1 MLILSIPYLNPEF
14 IIEQSADNK
23 YTWKEYRLDYHQ
35 NIDDFPFEV
44 LDSSSIVTIRDSSEG
59 GINEIPKKNK
69 IRVYLEVISKYNC
82 LADYEI
88 QHYESN
94 LINPQNLILS
104 YHDFSEQINHSKLET
119 TIKRMNRFEA
129 KFVKIALT
137 INSYSELLQIHELIK
152 TSNKPVIFAGM
163 GKLGKISRLLY
174 KHLGAAGTFI
184 GLDAMPTATG
194 QLTVKEVESYSL
206 HRISN
211 LSKLGGIIGGRQIE
225 NSLGLRF
232 YNDFFQQTDHD
243 AFYFPFVVEKIA
255 DFKNWFEH
263 CTFKDKFYGFS
274 VTMPFKRHISPSNQ
288 PINLLLPKSKAYHN
302 TDLIAFKKAI
312 EKLEIDFETNI
323 LIFGN
328 GGSAKTAS
336 EVLKNHKNVRI
347 CARKEKGNFNTERE
361 IISIEKAQKMEFDLL
376 INCTPI
382 GMNEEDF
389 IKETGITN
397 FNKVIDLPYQIESTK
412 LIQYCLNNSIPN
424 IDGKQFWQWQAEK
437 QLEEF
442 EKEIKI

>member
-1 MLILSIPYLNPEF
+1 MLILSIPFLNRKF
-14 IIEQSADNK
+14 VNK
-23 YTWKEYRLDYHQ
+23 HSLNNKFAWKEYRLDFQ
-35 NIDDFPFEV
+35 QSLEKFPVEI
-44 LDSSSIVTIRDSSEG
+44 LNSNSIVTIRDSSEG
-59 GINEIPKKNK
+59 GINEIPKKEK
-69 IRVYLEVISKYNC
+69 IYVYHKVISKYNC
-82 LADYEI
+82 LVDYEMLL
-88 QHYESN
+88 YKPESIPPN
-94 LINPQNLILS
+94 NLILS
-104 YHDFSEQINHSKLET
+104 YHDFNQETDFNKLEK
-119 TIKRMNRFEA
+119 IIQIMNSTEA
-129 KFVKIALT
+129 KFVKIAVNL
-137 INSYSELLQIHELIK
+137 NSYSELLQIHELIK

-174 KHLGAAGTFI
+174 KYLSAAGTFI

-194 QLTVKEVESYSL
+194 QISAKEVEFYSFYK
-206 HRISN
+206 ISN
-211 LSKLGGIIGGRQIE
+211 LSKLGGIIGGRQIG

-232 YNDFFQQTDHD
+232 YNDFFKQTGRD
-243 AFYFPFVVEKIA
+243 AFYFPFVVDEIV
-255 DFKNWFEH
+255 DFKNWFKN
-263 CTFKDKFYGFS
+263 CTFKDKLYGFS

-288 PINLLLPKSKAYHN
+288 PINLFLPKSESYIN

-376 INCTPI
+376 INCAPI

-442 EKEIKI
+442 KKEIKI